1 MSVAK
6 VTQAVVKFFETV
18 LEKTGRVIEV
28 KSSDDGWNALVETIE
43 EGEYMRKVALDDMV
57 AVYEVTV
64 NRDFEVTGYSRKSMR
79 ARKEA
84 A

>member
-6 VTQAVVKFFETV
+6 VTQVVIKFFETV
-18 LEKTGRVIEV
+18 LEKTGRVVEV
-28 KSSDDGWNALVETIE
+28 KPSEDGWDVLVETIE

-57 AVYEVTV
+57 AVYEVKV
-64 NRDFEVTGYSRKSMR
+64 NKDFEVIGYSRKSMR
-79 ARKEA
+79 PRKEA